1 MDHMDRCIHLLKPKV
16 GIIPTSRCDVWAVI
30 KPSMLDL
37 LDKLMLLASHLHLYT
52 FLGEINA

>member
-1 MDHMDRCIHLLKPKV
+1 MDHICIHLLKPKV